1 MSRRRARKNL
11 TTESLHRAME
21 GRTWLSGASKALL
34 DEHPDAYNDVTHVLK
49 LSADPVEV
57 EHRLH
62 AILNYKGT

>member
-11 TTESLHRAME
+11 TTESLHWAME
-21 GRTWLSGASKALL
+21 GRTWLSRASKALL

-49 LSADPVEV
+49 LSADLVKV

-62 AILNYKGT
+62 ATLNYRGT